1 MKMGRFCL
9 EEKKGSGMKKKKFSI
24 ILSLMERLPLIILLL
39 SITAICIETTIKGPG
54 WEQKT
59 PSKSVVRSR

>member
-9 EEKKGSGMKKKKFSI
+9 EEKKCSWDEKMLFFPYTFT
-24 ILSLMERLPLIILLL
+24 MERLPLIILLL
-39 SITAICIETTIKGPG
+39 SITAVCIETTIKGPG